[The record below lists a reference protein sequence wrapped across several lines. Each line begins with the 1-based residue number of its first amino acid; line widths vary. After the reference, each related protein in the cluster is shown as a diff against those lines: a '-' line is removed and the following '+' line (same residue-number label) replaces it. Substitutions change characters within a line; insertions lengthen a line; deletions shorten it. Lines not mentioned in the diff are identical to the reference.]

1 MDDMVGLDLPYAVI
15 CSRTDRGNL
24 ATIVNLMQKT
34 RRLRIDHLSHTWS
47 TLKIIGQHP
56 SKFDNIRSLMIEDL
70 DMNFFDELANLPSEF
85 IA

>member
-1 MDDMVGLDLPYAVI
+1 MDDMIGLDLPYAVI

-70 DMNFFDELANLPSEF
+70 DMNFFDELANLPGEF